1 MEHHRLHVIIFFI
14 IGIVVGAGFYGV
26 YLQVVEPALRPK
38 LSLNQMYTDAIK
50 DAMVPDLN
58 KVYDG
63 LTPITENNTNL
74 IWQGTPGNESVLV
87 VTWTKY
93 PNSYPVGQDMNTT
106 WGYTWVTVAPQIQTF
121 FKIQVSPD
129 TNLTL
134 RADEL
139 LGLPPNCTDT
149 YFVEL
154 WVQPQSLF
162 RPTPNNEIN
171 DTVASF
177 TFPSSATASYKQW
190 FDNYLITAYYPM
202 QYPWTRLGYTYDWG
216 NTKTHVGLSEFVIT
230 QNSTVIV
237 KSVTSTT
244 EYLEGNS

>member
-1 MEHHRLHVIIFFI
+1 MEQHLLHLIIFFI
-14 IGIVVGAGFYGV
+14 VGIIVGASFYGL
-26 YLQVVEPALRPK
+26 YTQVVEPALRPK
-38 LSLNQMYTDAIK
+38 LSLNQMYTNAIK
-50 DAMVPDLN
+50 DAMVPDQS

-87 VTWTKY
+87 ITWTKY
-93 PNSYPVGQDMNTT
+93 PNSYPVDQDVNTT

-121 FKIQVSPD
+121 FKTQVSPG

-216 NTKTHVGLSEFVIT
+216 NTKTHVGLSEFVIP

-237 KSVTSTT
+237 KSVTPTT

>member
-1 MEHHRLHVIIFFI
+1 MRLKSKLF
-14 IGIVVGAGFYGV
+14 
-26 YLQVVEPALRPK
+26 LKPK
-38 LSLNQMYTDAIK
+38 FSL
-50 DAMVPDLN
+50 
-58 KVYDG
+58 G
-63 LTPITENNTNL
+63 TN
-74 IWQGTPGNESVLV
+74 
-87 VTWTKY
+87 
-93 PNSYPVGQDMNTT
+93 
-106 WGYTWVTVAPQIQTF
+106 F
-121 FKIQVSPD
+121 
-129 TNLTL
+129 TL

-171 DTVASF
+171 DTVASL
-177 TFPSSATASYKQW
+177 TFPSSATSGYKQW